1 MECYQYTTDQSKMQ
15 VKSIKDESHANAWL
29 SVPSKE
35 DKCLFVVVLL
45 ILALILIA
53 VLLVLILV
61 LVLVLIVI
69 LLILILVVV
78 LIVHSICNFL
88 PTDFVR
94 IPGEG
99 IHTVLPGLRI

>member
-1 MECYQYTTDQSKMQ
+1 MERYQYTTDQSKMQ

-35 DKCLFVVVLL
+35 EKCLFVVVLL

-53 VLLVLILV
+53 VLLVLVLV
-61 LVLVLIVI
+61 LVLVVI
-69 LLILILVVV
+69 LLILILAVV
-78 LIVHSICNFL
+78 LIIHSICNFL

>member
-1 MECYQYTTDQSKMQ
+1 MERYQYTTDQSKMQ

-35 DKCLFVVVLL
+35 EKCLFVVLL

-61 LVLVLIVI
+61 LVLVLVVI

>member
-1 MECYQYTTDQSKMQ
+1 MERYQYTTDRSKMQ

-35 DKCLFVVVLL
+35 EKCLFVVLL

-61 LVLVLIVI
+61 LVLVLVVI

-99 IHTVLPGLRI
+99 IHTELPGLRI

>member
-1 MECYQYTTDQSKMQ
+1 MQ

-35 DKCLFVVVLL
+35 EKCLFVVVLL

-61 LVLVLIVI
+61 LVLVVI

>member
-1 MECYQYTTDQSKMQ
+1 MERYQYTTDQSKMQ

-35 DKCLFVVVLL
+35 EKCLFVVLL

-53 VLLVLILV
+53 VLLVLV

>member
-1 MECYQYTTDQSKMQ
+1 MERNQYTTDQSKMQ

-35 DKCLFVVVLL
+35 EKCLFVVVLL

-53 VLLVLILV
+53 VLLVLVLV
-61 LVLVLIVI
+61 LVLVVI

>member
-1 MECYQYTTDQSKMQ
+1 MERYQYTTDQSKMQ
-15 VKSIKDESHANAWL
+15 VKSIQDESHANAWL

-35 DKCLFVVVLL
+35 EKCLFVVVLL

-61 LVLVLIVI
+61 LVLVVI

-99 IHTVLPGLRI
+99 IHTVLSGLRI

>member
-1 MECYQYTTDQSKMQ
+1 MERYQYTTDQSKMQ
-15 VKSIKDESHANAWL
+15 AKSIKDESHANAWL

-35 DKCLFVVVLL
+35 EKCLFVVLL

-53 VLLVLILV
+53 VLLVLVLV
-61 LVLVLIVI
+61 LVLVVI